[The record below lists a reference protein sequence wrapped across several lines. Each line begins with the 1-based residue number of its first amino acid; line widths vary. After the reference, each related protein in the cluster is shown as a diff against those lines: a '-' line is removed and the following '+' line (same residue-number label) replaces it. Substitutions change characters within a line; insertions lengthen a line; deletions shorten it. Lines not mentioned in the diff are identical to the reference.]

1 MRALPEWLTDNRDTA
16 ALSAMLSP
24 ASSRSLETLAAE
36 SRAMTLRRFGRTMV
50 LYAPLYLSNYC
61 SSGCIYCGFA
71 SDRQTPRHRLEP
83 DEIRREL
90 AAMKKIGISDILL
103 LTGERTAAADFD
115 YLQRSVAIAA
125 EEMPRVSVEAFPM
138 SVSEYRALADC
149 GCTGIT
155 IYQETYNHERYEALH
170 RWGPKKDFI
179 DRLETP
185 ARALEGGIKNVGLGV
200 LLGLSEP
207 VEDALALYRHLR
219 HLGRIWWRAGLSL
232 SFPRMRPQ
240 TGGYE
245 PPFPVDD
252 RLLARIIFA
261 FRIALPDTELVL
273 STRESATF
281 RDGMA
286 GLGITRMS
294 VESKTTVGG
303 YSVSGRKN
311 NRENKNKGQFEIS
324 DNRTAREFC
333 AALRHQNIE
342 PVFKNWEP
350 SYNGPSSSVNH
361 AIQTIRPTTPIAPE
375 MQSNKPSSSLNPETE
390 PCH

>member
-1 MRALPEWLTDNRDTA
+1 MREIPDWLTDNRETM
-16 ALSAMLSP
+16 ALAAMLAP
-24 ASSRSLETLAAE
+24 PYASDSLEALAAE
-36 SRAMTLRRFGRTMV
+36 SRAITLRRFGRTMT

-61 SSGCIYCGFA
+61 SSGCAYCGFA
-71 SDRQTPRHRLEP
+71 SDRKTLRHRLEA
-83 DEIRREL
+83 DEIVREL
-90 AAMKKIGISDILL
+90 TAMKKLGISDILL

-115 YLQRSVAIAA
+115 YLRKSVEIAA
-125 EEMPRVSVEAFPM
+125 QEMQRVSVEAFPM
-138 SVSEYRALADC
+138 SVNEYRALADC

-155 IYQETYNHERYEALH
+155 IYQETYNRERYEALH
-170 RWGPKKDFI
+170 RWGPKKDYI

-200 LLGLSEP
+200 LFGLSDP

-219 HLGRIWWRAGLSL
+219 YLGRTWWRAGMSL

-252 RLLARIIFA
+252 HLLARMIFA

-273 STRESATF
+273 STRESAAY

-294 VESKTTVGG
+294 IESRTTVGG
-303 YSVSGRKN
+303 YDN
-311 NRENKNKGQFEIS
+311 PENKEEGQFEIF
-324 DNRTAREFC
+324 DDRTAKEFC
-333 AALRHQNIE
+333 TALRKKNIE

-350 SYNGPSSSVNH
+350 AYNGPSDGNKT
-361 AIQTIRPTTPIAPE
+361 AIHHGEA
-375 MQSNKPSSSLNPETE
+375 E

>member
-1 MRALPEWLTDNRDTA
+1 MQALPEWLTDNREA
-16 ALSAMLSP
+16 ATLATLLSP
-24 ASSRSLETLAAE
+24 ASTRPLEALAAE
-36 SRAMTLRRFGRTMV
+36 SRAITMRRFGRTMT

-61 SSGCIYCGFA
+61 SSGCAYCGFA
-71 SDRQTPRHRLEP
+71 SDRKTPRRRLEP
-83 DEIRREL
+83 DDIRREL
-90 AAMKKIGISDILL
+90 DALKKLGISDILL

-125 EEMPRVSVEAFPM
+125 EKMQKVSVEAFPM
-138 SVSEYRALADC
+138 SIAEYKTLADC

-155 IYQETYNHERYEALH
+155 IYQETYNRERYEALH

-185 ARALEGGIKNVGLGV
+185 ARALEGGIKSVGLGV
-200 LLGLSEP
+200 LLGLSDP
-207 VEDALALYRHLR
+207 VEDALSLYRHIR
-219 HLGRIWWRAGLSL
+219 YLGRTYWRAGMSL

-252 RLLARIIFA
+252 HLLARMIFA

-286 GLGITRMS
+286 SLGITRMS
-294 VESKTTVGG
+294 IESRTTVGG
-303 YSVSGRKN
+303 YYDNEETADKTTK
-311 NRENKNKGQFEIS
+311 ENSDQGQFEIC
-324 DNRTAREFC
+324 DDRTAKEFC
-333 AALRHQNIE
+333 AALRSQNIV
-342 PVFKNWEP
+342 PIFKNWEP
-350 SYNGPSSSVNH
+350 VYNGPSL
-361 AIQTIRPTTPIAPE
+361 
-375 MQSNKPSSSLNPETE
+375 SLKS
-390 PCH
+390 

>member
-1 MRALPEWLTDNRDTA
+1 MA
-16 ALSAMLSP
+16 
-24 ASSRSLETLAAE
+24 
-36 SRAMTLRRFGRTMV
+36 

-103 LTGERTAAADFD
+103 LTGERTVAADFD

-155 IYQETYNHERYEALH
+155 IYQETYNSERYEALH

-179 DRLETP
+179 DRIETP
-185 ARALEGGIKNVGLGV
+185 ERALDGGIKSVGLGI
-200 LLGLSEP
+200 LLGLSDP
-207 VEDALALYRHLR
+207 VEDTLSLYRHVR
-219 HLGRIWWRAGLSL
+219 HLGRTWWRAGLSV

-252 RLLARIIFA
+252 HLLARIIFA

-303 YSVSGRKN
+303 YSVSDSKN
-311 NRENKNKGQFEIS
+311 SREKRDEGQFEIS

-333 AALRHQNIE
+333 AALRNQNIE

-350 SYNGPSSSVNH
+350 SYNGPSARINYEREVDRSAS
-361 AIQTIRPTTPIAPE
+361 TIT
-375 MQSNKPSSSLNPETE
+375 PETE
-390 PCH
+390 TCH

>member
-1 MRALPEWLTDNRDTA
+1 MTTLPEWLSDNRDTT
-16 ALSAMLSP
+16 ALAAMLSP

-36 SRAMTLRRFGRTMV
+36 SRAITQRRFGRTMT

-61 SSGCIYCGFA
+61 SSGCAYCGFA
-71 SDRQTPRHRLEP
+71 SDRKTPRHRLEP

-90 AAMKKIGISDILL
+90 GAMKKLGISDILL

-125 EEMPRVSVEAFPM
+125 EEMQRVSVEAFPM
-138 SVSEYRALADC
+138 SVNEYRALADS

-155 IYQETYNHERYEALH
+155 IYQETYNRERYETLH

-179 DRLETP
+179 ARLETP

-200 LLGLSEP
+200 LLGLSDP
-207 VEDALALYRHLR
+207 VEDVLSLYRHVR
-219 HLGRIWWRAGLSL
+219 HLGRTYWRAGMSV

-252 RLLARIIFA
+252 HLLARIIFA

-294 VESKTTVGG
+294 IESRTTVGG
-303 YSVSGRKN
+303 YYESENEERK
-311 NRENKNKGQFEIS
+311 KKTGKGQFEIS
-324 DNRTAREFC
+324 DDRTAKEFC
-333 AALRHQNIE
+333 TALRRQNIE
-342 PVFKNWEP
+342 PVFKNWEL
-350 SYNGPSSSVNH
+350 SYNGPSSNLTL
-361 AIQTIRPTTPIAPE
+361 AMQPE
-375 MQSNKPSSSLNPETE
+375 EGQ